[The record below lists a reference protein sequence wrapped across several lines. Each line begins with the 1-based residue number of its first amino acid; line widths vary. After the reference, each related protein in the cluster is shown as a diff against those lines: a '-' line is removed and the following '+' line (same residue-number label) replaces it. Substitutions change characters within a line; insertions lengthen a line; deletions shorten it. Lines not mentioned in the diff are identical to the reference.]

1 MPNVRT
7 LAVLVTPLAIKEM
20 KTDKTSRTAQYMA
33 LFRALETERDSNDKL
48 FSDHYAVHFLEAK
61 LRFAARMSKYSIIRK
76 YINNTIQ
83 KKIPGAFSSAIARTK
98 YIDDLLQSTITNGVK
113 QVIILGA
120 GFDTRALRLPFLESI
135 PVIEIDH
142 PNTSNFKTT
151 TYKNRIGPLSK
162 NIEFYQID
170 FNKQSLEG
178 LAEQNNFDFT
188 KPTTVIWEG
197 VTNYLTEDAI
207 KSTFGFISKFTKNSH
222 VIFTYVHKKIL
233 EDPSSFLGGEKLLA
247 DLDKLEEKWTFGFQ
261 PEELSNYLKSFDMM
275 VIEDMGATEYRAKY
289 LPNRAENGYEF
300 YRVAI
305 AIKQ

>member
-1 MPNVRT
+1 
-7 LAVLVTPLAIKEM
+7 M
-20 KTDKTSRTAQYMA
+20 KINKTSRTAQYMA
-33 LFRALETERDSNDKL
+33 LFRALETELNVNDRL

-61 LRFAARMSKYSIIRK
+61 LKFAVRISRYSIIRK
-76 YINNTIQ
+76 YISNTIQ
-83 KKIPGAFSSAIARTK
+83 KKIPGAFSSGIARTK
-98 YIDDLLQSTITNGVK
+98 YIDDLLQSTVKNGVE

-120 GFDTRALRLPFLESI
+120 GFDTRALRLDFLESI

-151 TYKNRIGPLSK
+151 TYKSRIGKLSK
-162 NIEFYQID
+162 NIDFYQID
-170 FNKQSLEG
+170 FNKQSLEE
-178 LAEQNNFDFT
+178 LAEQHNFDFT

-197 VTNYLTEDAI
+197 VTNYLTEEAV
-207 KSTFGFISKFTKNSH
+207 KSTFGFIAKFTTNSY

-233 EDPSSFLGGEKLLA
+233 ENPSSFLGGEKLLEG
-247 DLDKLEEKWTFGFQ
+247 LDKLEEKWTFGFQ
-261 PEELSNYLKSFDMM
+261 PEELSNYLKPFGML
-275 VIEDMGATEYRAKY
+275 VLEDMGATEYRAKY

>member
-1 MPNVRT
+1 
-7 LAVLVTPLAIKEM
+7 M
-20 KTDKTSRTAQYMA
+20 KINKTSRTAQYMA
-33 LFRALETERDSNDKL
+33 LFRALETERNANDRL

-61 LRFAARMSKYSIIRK
+61 LRFAAQISKYPIIRK

-83 KKIPGAFSSAIARTK
+83 KKIPGAFSSGIARTK
-98 YIDDLLQSTITNGVK
+98 YIDDLLQSTVKSGVK

-120 GFDTRALRLPFLESI
+120 GFDTRAFRLDFLESI

-151 TYKNRIGPLSK
+151 TYKRRIGKLSR
-162 NIEFYQID
+162 NIDFYQID
-170 FNKQSLEG
+170 FNKQSLEE
-178 LAEQNNFDFT
+178 LAEQHNFDFT

-197 VTNYLTEDAI
+197 VTNYLTEEAV
-207 KSTFGFISKFTKNSH
+207 KSTFGFIAKFTTNSY

-233 EDPSSFLGGEKLLA
+233 ENPSSFIGGEKLLE

-261 PEELSNYLKSFDMM
+261 PEELSTYLKPFGML
-275 VIEDMGATEYRAKY
+275 VLEDMGATEYRAKY